1 MFIRK
6 THILNRETHK
16 SYFNFQLVESF
27 RTERGPRQRILLN
40 LGADL
45 DLDKQ
50 ECKIL
55 ANRIEELSKGVNP
68 LMPSPEK
75 IERLAEQYASQLI
88 HHLAK
93 QSPTEKG
100 IAKEEGIEAP
110 DYQSID
116 IQTIEQQEPRTVGAE
131 HLLLHLVS
139 QLGLRKKL
147 QELDFSEKEVAL
159 SLGTI
164 IGRAAF
170 PASERATHEWL
181 VHRSGLGEL
190 IDFDFKQTSLDHFY
204 AVSDRLLE
212 HKDAIERHFTDAQQA
227 VHSYQSTMVLYD
239 ITNTYMEGQA
249 KNNPKARR
257 GFSKEKR
264 SDCPLIT
271 LGLVI
276 NQHGFVTRSSFF
288 PGNVSEPKTLGAA
301 ITTLHSTADL
311 FKPVV
316 VIDAGIATEDNLQWL
331 RDHNFPYVV
340 SARQNAP
347 SMELAGPLVAVGDP
361 EKTGV
366 KAALLKSNDSEERWL
381 YCESEAKEA
390 VAAQIKAAFCRRL
403 EADLQKLSHGLTKPK
418 CRKQHDKILE
428 RIGRLKEKHS
438 RVSGCYEIT
447 VISSDDGRIATSLQW
462 MLKPEKLE
470 DKLNGHYF
478 LRTNLLGLP
487 VEVLWGLYNSIRTVE
502 DAFRFMKSAL
512 GMRPVYHQKEHRVDG
527 HLWITI
533 MAYHLIR
540 SCLYQMNQQGLYY
553 HWPTIRKRMSNR
565 MRVTMCAKTQEG
577 HTIHHR
583 STTKA
588 EALQREIYQALG
600 MHAQILRAKKVQ
612 V

>member
-6 THILNRETHK
+6 TRISNRETGK

-55 ANRIEELSKGVNP
+55 ANRIEELSQGIGS
-68 LMPSPEK
+68 LALYSEK
-75 IERLAEQYASQLI
+75 IERLAEQYTSQLV
-88 HHLAK
+88 HSLSK
-93 QSPTEKG
+93 QVPS
-100 IAKEEGIEAP
+100 EERTAEEP
-110 DYQSID
+110 DYRSID
-116 IQTIEQQEPRTVGAE
+116 LQTIEQQEPRTVGTE
-131 HLLLHLVS
+131 HLLLHLAS
-139 QLGLRKKL
+139 QLGLQKKL
-147 QELDFSEKEVAL
+147 QELGFSDQEVAL

-170 PASERATHEWL
+170 PASELATYEWL

-190 IDFDFKQTSLDHFY
+190 INFDFHKTSLY
-204 AVSDRLLE
+204 SIYKISDRLFE
-212 HKDAIERHFTDAQQA
+212 HKEALEKYLSNTQQT
-227 VHSYQSTMVLYD
+227 VHGYQSTMVLYD
-239 ITNTYMEGQA
+239 MTNTYMEGRA
-249 KNNPKARR
+249 KGNRKAKR

-264 SDCPLIT
+264 FDCPLVT

-276 NQHGFVTRSSFF
+276 NEHGFATRSSFL
-288 PGNVSEPKTLGAA
+288 PGNISEPKTLEAM
-301 ITTLHSTADL
+301 ITALHSSNDL
-311 FKPVV
+311 LKPVV
-316 VIDAGIATEDNLQWL
+316 VLDAGIATEENLKWL
-331 RDHNFPYVV
+331 RDRNFPYVV

-347 SMELAGPLVAVGDP
+347 SMELEAPLVAVGDP

-366 KAALLKSNDSEERWL
+366 KAALIKSSDSEEKWL

-390 VAAQIKAAFCRRL
+390 VASQIKAAFCRRF
-403 EADLQKLSHGLTKPK
+403 ETDLQKLSDGLAKPK
-418 CRKQHDKILE
+418 CKKRYHKILE

-447 VISSDDGRIATSLQW
+447 VVPSDDGRIATSLEW
-462 MLKPEKLE
+462 VLKPEKLE

-478 LRTNLLGLP
+478 LRTNLLGLSA
-487 VEVLWGLYNSIRTVE
+487 EVLWGLYSSIRTVE
-502 DAFRFMKSAL
+502 DAFRFMKSSL
-512 GMRPVYHQKEHRVDG
+512 GMRPVYHQKEDRVDG

-533 MAYHLIR
+533 LAYHLIR
-540 SCLYQMNQQGLYY
+540 SCLYQLNQQDLHY

-565 MRVTMCAKTQEG
+565 IRVTMCAKTREG
-577 HTIHHR
+577 KTIHHR

-588 EALQREIYQALG
+588 ETLQREIYQALG
-600 MHAQILRAKKVQ
+600 MQTRILRATQ
-612 V
+612 VLN